1 MKVKELKAIIKDLP
15 DDCEIEANVVI
26 DGIEYYYD
34 DEIEI
39 VDHRIENYRFPDGE
53 EKTTLIL
60 NCKEI

>member
-1 MKVKELKAIIKDLP
+1 MTVGQLKSILAGLP
-15 DDCEIEANVVI
+15 DNCEVEANVVI
-26 DGIEYYYD
+26 DGIEYYHD